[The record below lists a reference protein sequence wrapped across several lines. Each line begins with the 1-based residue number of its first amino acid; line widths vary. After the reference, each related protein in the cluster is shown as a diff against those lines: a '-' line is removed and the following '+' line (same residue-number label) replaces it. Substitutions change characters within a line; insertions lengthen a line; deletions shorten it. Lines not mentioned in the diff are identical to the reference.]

1 MDKIAMQIRLV
12 KIEELSYRDKTK
24 LGEALKEPVFVK
36 KGGKLLFLL
45 YKVLIYS
52 YISSFILTAK

>member
-24 LGEALKEPVFVK
+24 LGDMIWIFLK
-36 KGGKLLFLL
+36 
-45 YKVLIYS
+45 KV
-52 YISSFILTAK
+52 

>member
-24 LGEALKEPVFVK
+24 LGEALKEPVFVN
-36 KGGKLLFLL
+36 L
-45 YKVLIYS
+45 V
-52 YISSFILTAK
+52 ISVH

>member
-24 LGEALKEPVFVK
+24 LGEALKRACFCKIVH
-36 KGGKLLFLL
+36 
-45 YKVLIYS
+45 
-52 YISSFILTAK
+52 

>member
-12 KIEELSYRDKTK
+12 KIEELSYIDKTK

-36 KGGKLLFLL
+36 LF
-45 YKVLIYS
+45 
-52 YISSFILTAK
+52 ISVH